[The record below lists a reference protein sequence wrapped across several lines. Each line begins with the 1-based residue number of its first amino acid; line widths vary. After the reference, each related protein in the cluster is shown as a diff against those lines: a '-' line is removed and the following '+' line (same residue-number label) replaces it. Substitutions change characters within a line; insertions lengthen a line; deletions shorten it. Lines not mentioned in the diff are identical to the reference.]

1 MKMDSFTLPRE
12 TLLMLAAHGGTANV
26 PKVPGPELRPL
37 VLDAVQIETKA
48 LLPSHTANTVHM
60 QRPVRMK

>member
-1 MKMDSFTLPRE
+1 MKMDSFTLTRE

-26 PKVPGPELRPL
+26 STVPGPELRPL

-48 LLPSHTANTVHM
+48 LLPSHTANTMHM
-60 QRPVRMK
+60 QRPVRMR